1 MGYKRT
7 RPYVGRTPDG
17 VAETYIVIEADE
29 RPTHVQVIANGTVT
43 FTVDY
48 TNQNILYSTAAQAAV
63 NVGGQTPP
71 EQDRYVDPSSATWV
85 NLIASGSVSADAS
98 LDVPAFAIRIN
109 VTAGTG
115 SVSWHITQ
123 S

>member
-7 RPYVGRTPDG
+7 RPYVGETPAG
-17 VAETYIVIEADE
+17 TGETYIIIEADE

-48 TNQNILYSTAAQAAV
+48 TNQNILYDAAAQAAV
-63 NVGGQTPP
+63 NITPQVANP
-71 EQDRYVDPSSATWV
+71 DRYVDPASATWI
-85 NLIASGSVSADAS
+85 NLIASGSASAAAS

-109 VTAGTG
+109 ITAGAG

-123 S
+123 A